1 VRLVPP
7 RLASEAALT
16 VPAGP
21 RRDHRRLSPT
31 VCGHEPIVTA
41 APMLVVG
48 KHGAR
53 AVPMITMLRCS
64 CGWHGGQVSNLSP
77 GNGGRAR
84 PALAAHRRHVARALA
99 GLEGSGVPWWLT
111 VEQAVTA
118 AEAQ

>member
-1 VRLVPP
+1 VSGGRTAP
-7 RLASEAALT
+7 R
-16 VPAGP
+16 

-53 AVPMITMLRCS
+53 AVPMVTMLRCS
-64 CGWHGGQVSNLSP
+64 CGWHGGQVSDLSP

-84 PALAAHRRHVARALA
+84 PALRAHNQHVAWVLA
-99 GLEGSGVPWWLT
+99 GDTGPVVPWWLT
-111 VEQAVTA
+111 VAQAIAEVQ
-118 AEAQ
+118 AEAGDLASS